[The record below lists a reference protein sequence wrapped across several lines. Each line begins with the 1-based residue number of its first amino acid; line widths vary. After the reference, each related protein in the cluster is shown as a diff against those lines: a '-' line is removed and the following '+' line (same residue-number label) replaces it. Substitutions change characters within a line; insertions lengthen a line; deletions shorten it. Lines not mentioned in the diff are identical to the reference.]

1 MMKRTLFVAFA
12 TALALPGFAADAP
25 RAERHQFNH
34 EFHIDIDGLLAD
46 ATHATKDAEQWR
58 LYGEHMREWA
68 QDFTNE
74 MHGSMAYMF
83 SDRVGRG
90 RLVKGA
96 PYSADAVTET
106 NQPLPDGNV
115 ISHKTL
121 SRVYRDTEGRT
132 RQESFRGDAMRSVY
146 ISDPVAG
153 MSYTLMPGS
162 KSAVSIP
169 RIVRPERVDRR
180 APRDEGTGSSQDR
193 TLDTERK
200 IIVRTIDGHDLPG
213 TREEVRVQ
221 VVRIGEKDIA
231 VLPTPPTPPTAP
243 TAPGA
248 LAPLPALPPIPPIP
262 AIPGVHT
269 MRFESTAGLGKG
281 VTSKLGH
288 RDFDGVKAEG
298 TQIVWTIQA
307 GQVGNRNPILIT
319 KESWYSPELQVTVM
333 TRHNDPR
340 TGESIYR
347 LAGIKR
353 AEPSIDLFKVPEG
366 YSMKGRAKRDTAPEA
381 QKAPG

>member
-1 MMKRTLFVAFA
+1 MMKRTFFVVLAA
-12 TALALPGFAADAP
+12 ALALPAFAADAP
-25 RAERHQFNH
+25 RAERKQFNY
-34 EFHIDIDGLLAD
+34 EFHIDADGLLAD
-46 ATHATKDAEQWR
+46 ATHAGKDAEQWR

-68 QDFTNE
+68 HDFTNE

-96 PYSADAVTET
+96 PYSADAVTEM
-106 NQPLPDGNV
+106 NQPLADGNV

-121 SRVYRDTEGRT
+121 SRVYRDAEGRT
-132 RQESFRGDAMRSVY
+132 RQESLRGDAMRSVY

-162 KSAVSIP
+162 KTAVSVA
-169 RIVRPERVDRR
+169 RNARPERVDRR
-180 APRDEGTGSSQDR
+180 APRAEGMSSSPGR
-193 TLDTERK
+193 TPETERR
-200 IIVRTIDGHDLPG
+200 IIVRTVDGHDLPG

-221 VVRIGEKDIA
+221 VVRIGDKDVA

-243 TAPGA
+243 ASPGMVT
-248 LAPLPALPPIPPIP
+248 PALPPIPPIP
-262 AIPGVHT
+262 PIPGVHT

-281 VTSKLGH
+281 VTSKLGN

-298 TQIVWTIQA
+298 TQTVWTIQA

-319 KESWYSPELQVTVM
+319 KENWYSPELQVTVM

-353 AEPSIDLFKVPEG
+353 AEPAIGLFKVPEG
-366 YSMKGRAKRDTAPEA
+366 YSMKGRAKPDATPEA
-381 QKAPG
+381 PKAPG